1 MVNDKLFK
9 ALSDAN
15 RRKIIDLLK
24 KKEMTAGE
32 IAENFSVSKPTISEH
47 LKTLKNADLIQSEK
61 NGQFITYFL
70 NTSVLEDMLS
80 YMITIFGKKENN
92 DE

>member
-1 MVNDKLFK
+1 MVSDKVFK

-32 IAENFSVSKPTISEH
+32 IAQHFSVSKPTISEH
-47 LKTLKNADLIQSEK
+47 LKTLKNADLIESEK

-70 NTSVLEDMLS
+70 NTSVLEDFLS
-80 YMITIFGKKENN
+80 HMINIFGKS
-92 DE
+92 